1 MRETNA
7 RRERN
12 SKRSRDRRS
21 NVANRDRGRFDDE
34 NNHRPHSKQR
44 NQKAIGTRRMTDNV
58 PTRPQ
63 RTDKTSVKTPKWK
76 MDEFDEKQAKYSTE
90 NMSPTE
96 LDRLID
102 LNSDDFDPLAALYTN
117 KKLTFGKAHDCVAQ
131 LLRKWDLEDGTIVQK
146 QETFQNESQNLN
158 PNGYKLLLSH
168 WNLFE
173 RFKSP
178 MSPRKSVSGKMNRGA
193 WIIKTGTRRSS
204 CCGQM
209 TEID

>member
-21 NVANRDRGRFDDE
+21 NVANRDRGRYDDE
-34 NNHRPHSKQR
+34 NHHRPHSKQR
-44 NQKAIGTRRMTDNV
+44 NQKVIGTRRMTDNAS
-58 PTRPQ
+58 PRPQ
-63 RTDKTSVKTPKWK
+63 RTDKTSAKTPKWK

-102 LNSDDFDPLAALYTN
+102 LTSDDFDPLAALYTN
-117 KKLTFGKAHDCVAQ
+117 KKLTFGKTHDCVAQ

-158 PNGYKLLLSH
+158 EKLH
-168 WNLFE
+168 LFIF
-173 RFKSP
+173 R
-178 MSPRKSVSGKMNRGA
+178 
-193 WIIKTGTRRSS
+193 I
-204 CCGQM
+204 
-209 TEID
+209 